1 MSDVNDHFITVDN
14 WEQAE
19 ETLGFKL
26 FRPRHRPQAFRIHVR
41 DHRLRDVPPTLEVY
55 FDGFT
60 LSQAKRDEVE
70 ARRLASESYGL
81 EPTVVRVGP
90 NQAVAYELGP
100 EPDPGDIDP
109 RPPSVVTW
117 ADGDLF
123 LLLGSDTK
131 PADDL
136 LEIAASLYPAR

>member
-1 MSDVNDHFITVDN
+1 MSDVNDHFITVDD

-19 ETLGFKL
+19 ETLGFKP

-70 ARRLASESYGL
+70 ARRLATESYGL
-81 EPTVVRVGP
+81 EPAVVRIGR

-109 RPPSVVTW
+109 RSPSVVTW

-123 LLLGSDTK
+123 LLLASDTK

>member
-26 FRPRHRPQAFRIHVR
+26 FRLPHRPQAFRIHVR

-100 EPDPGDIDP
+100 EPNPGDIDP